1 MNNEKETAEMELP
14 QIRQMVLENTRR
26 INRNEQLIN
35 EMRKK
40 EIEKE
45 QEQRE
50 RETYWDVAREEH
62 DRAHREHERDME
74 KIREFMHNHAVQFD
88 ADLKRSREES
98 EERHRKFNEDL
109 EKSRKEFDE
118 DLKKSREEFNQRQ
131 AELDAKAEERHRK
144 FNEDLE
150 KSRKEF
156 DADLKKSREEFNQ
169 RQAELDAK
177 AEERQRKFNESLEKS
192 REESE
197 ERHRK
202 FDEDLKKS
210 RKEFDNRMKT
220 LDKNIKQLTEEFIGS
235 IGHIV
240 EGLAGTK
247 AEEMFME
254 QGYEISDKKRNV
266 HKKIKILNKEME
278 ADVVLLGENLAIVIE
293 VKTNCTREDIDKF
306 VDHMKN
312 RFRDLFPEWNN
323 LEILG
328 AVAAINY
335 ENDADA
341 YAHQNGL
348 LVIRTDTRNVFSL
361 DKSDRETL
369 SRF

>member
-1 MNNEKETAEMELP
+1 MNNETQTAEMELP

-40 EIEKE
+40 EIEKA
-45 QEQRE
+45 QERRE

-74 KIREFMHNHAVQFD
+74 KIREFMYNHAVQ
-88 ADLKRSREES
+88 
-98 EERHRKFNEDL
+98 
-109 EKSRKEFDE
+109 FDE
-118 DLKKSREEFNQRQ
+118 DLKKSRE
-131 AELDAKAEERHRK
+131 K
-144 FNEDLE
+144 FDEDLK
-150 KSRKEF
+150 KSREKF
-156 DADLKKSREEFNQ
+156 DEDLKKSSEKLEADLKKSREEFNQ

-177 AEERQRKFNESLEKS
+177 AD
-192 REESE
+192 

-220 LDKNIKQLTEEFIGS
+220 LDETITQLTKDFIGS

-247 AEEMFME
+247 VEEMFME

-266 HKKIKILNKEME
+266 HRKIKILNKEME

-293 VKTNCTREDIDKF
+293 VKTNCTRKNVDEF

-312 RFRDLFPEWNN
+312 RFRELFPEWSN

-335 ENDADA
+335 DNDADA

-369 SRF
+369 CRF

>member
-1 MNNEKETAEMELP
+1 MNNETQTAEMELP
-14 QIRQMVLENTRR
+14 QIRRMVLENTRR

-40 EIEKE
+40 EIKKE
-45 QEQRE
+45 QERRE

-74 KIREFMHNHAVQFD
+74 KIREFMYNHAVQFD
-88 ADLKRSREES
+88 EDLKR
-98 EERHRKFNEDL
+98 
-109 EKSRKEFDE
+109 
-118 DLKKSREEFNQRQ
+118 SREEFNQRQ

-144 FNEDLE
+144 F
-150 KSRKEF
+150 
-156 DADLKKSREEFNQ
+156 
-169 RQAELDAK
+169 
-177 AEERQRKFNESLEKS
+177 
-192 REESE
+192 
-197 ERHRK
+197 
-202 FDEDLKKS
+202 DEDLKKS
-210 RKEFDNRMKT
+210 RKEFDDRMKT
-220 LDKNIKQLTEEFIGS
+220 LDEKITQLTTDFIGS

-247 AEEMFME
+247 AEEMFIE

-266 HKKIKILNKEME
+266 HRKIKILNKEME

-293 VKTNCTREDIDKF
+293 VKANCTRKDIDKF

>member
-1 MNNEKETAEMELP
+1 MNNETQTAEMELP

-40 EIEKE
+40 EIKKE
-45 QEQRE
+45 QERRE

-74 KIREFMHNHAVQFD
+74 KIREFMYNHAVQFD
-88 ADLKRSREES
+88 EDLKR
-98 EERHRKFNEDL
+98 
-109 EKSRKEFDE
+109 
-118 DLKKSREEFNQRQ
+118 SREEFNQRQ

-144 FNEDLE
+144 F
-150 KSRKEF
+150 
-156 DADLKKSREEFNQ
+156 
-169 RQAELDAK
+169 
-177 AEERQRKFNESLEKS
+177 
-192 REESE
+192 
-197 ERHRK
+197 
-202 FDEDLKKS
+202 DEDLKKS
-210 RKEFDNRMKT
+210 RKEFDDRMKT
-220 LDKNIKQLTEEFIGS
+220 LDEKITQLTTDFIGS

-247 AEEMFME
+247 AEEMFIE

-266 HKKIKILNKEME
+266 HRKIKILNKEME

-293 VKTNCTREDIDKF
+293 AKANCTRKDIDKF

>member
-1 MNNEKETAEMELP
+1 MNNETQTAEMELP
-14 QIRQMVLENTRR
+14 QIRRMVLENTRR

-40 EIEKE
+40 EIKKE
-45 QEQRE
+45 QERRE

-74 KIREFMHNHAVQFD
+74 KIREFMYNHAVQFD
-88 ADLKRSREES
+88 EDLKRSREEFNQRQAELDAKA

-109 EKSRKEFDE
+109 KKSRKEFNE

-144 FNEDLE
+144 F
-150 KSRKEF
+150 
-156 DADLKKSREEFNQ
+156 
-169 RQAELDAK
+169 
-177 AEERQRKFNESLEKS
+177 
-192 REESE
+192 
-197 ERHRK
+197 
-202 FDEDLKKS
+202 DEDLKKS
-210 RKEFDNRMKT
+210 RKEFDDRMKT
-220 LDKNIKQLTEEFIGS
+220 LDEKITQLTTDFIGS

-247 AEEMFME
+247 AEEMFIE

-266 HKKIKILNKEME
+266 HRKIKILNKEME

-293 VKTNCTREDIDKF
+293 VKANCTRKDIDKF

>member
-45 QEQRE
+45 QERRE

-88 ADLKRSREES
+88 ADLK
-98 EERHRKFNEDL
+98 
-109 EKSRKEFDE
+109 
-118 DLKKSREEFNQRQ
+118 KSREEFNQRQ

-144 FNEDLE
+144 FNEDLK
-150 KSRKEF
+150 KSREESEERHRKFNE
-156 DADLKKSREEFNQ
+156 DLERSREEFNQ

-177 AEERQRKFNESLEKS
+177 A
-192 REESE
+192 E

-266 HKKIKILNKEME
+266 HRKIKILNKEME

-293 VKTNCTREDIDKF
+293 VKTNCSRENIDKF

-361 DKSDRETL
+361 DMSDRETL

>member
-1 MNNEKETAEMELP
+1 MNNETQTAEMELP

-40 EIEKE
+40 EIKKE
-45 QEQRE
+45 QERRE

-74 KIREFMHNHAVQFD
+74 KIREFMYNHAVQFD
-88 ADLKRSREES
+88 EDLKRSREEFNQRQAELDAKA

-109 EKSRKEFDE
+109 KKSRKEFNE

-144 FNEDLE
+144 F
-150 KSRKEF
+150 
-156 DADLKKSREEFNQ
+156 
-169 RQAELDAK
+169 
-177 AEERQRKFNESLEKS
+177 
-192 REESE
+192 
-197 ERHRK
+197 
-202 FDEDLKKS
+202 DEDLKKS
-210 RKEFDNRMKT
+210 RKEFDDRMKT
-220 LDKNIKQLTEEFIGS
+220 LDEKITQLTTDFIGS

-266 HKKIKILNKEME
+266 HRKIKILNKEME

-293 VKTNCTREDIDKF
+293 AKANCTRKDIDKF

-328 AVAAINY
+328 AVDAINY

>member
-45 QEQRE
+45 QERRE

-88 ADLKRSREES
+88 ADLK
-98 EERHRKFNEDL
+98 
-109 EKSRKEFDE
+109 
-118 DLKKSREEFNQRQ
+118 KSREEFNQRQ

-144 FNEDLE
+144 FNEDLK
-150 KSRKEF
+150 KSREESEERHRKFNE
-156 DADLKKSREEFNQ
+156 DLERSREEFNQ

-177 AEERQRKFNESLEKS
+177 AEERHRKFDEDLERS
-192 REESE
+192 REEFNQRQAELDAKAE

-266 HKKIKILNKEME
+266 HRKIKILNKEME

-293 VKTNCTREDIDKF
+293 VKTNCSRENIDKF

-361 DKSDRETL
+361 DMSDRETL

>member
-88 ADLKRSREES
+88 ADLKRSRE
-98 EERHRKFNEDL
+98 K
-109 EKSRKEFDE
+109 FDE
-118 DLKKSREEFNQRQ
+118 DLERSREKIDE
-131 AELDAKAEERHRK
+131 
-144 FNEDLE
+144 
-150 KSRKEF
+150 
-156 DADLKKSREEFNQ
+156 DLKKSREEFNQ